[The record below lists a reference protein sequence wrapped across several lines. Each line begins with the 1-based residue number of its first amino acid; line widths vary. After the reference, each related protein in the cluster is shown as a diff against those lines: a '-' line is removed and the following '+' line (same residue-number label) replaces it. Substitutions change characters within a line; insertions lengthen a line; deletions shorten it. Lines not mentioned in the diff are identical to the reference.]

1 MITFE
6 VEARRNAGRT
16 KKMRD
21 DPTYREMTV
30 EMIKEDEEILDALEQ
45 FEGGFFGG
53 FEGVAS
59 QHRKTLDKL
68 RRSARSGNANRGVR
82 SGRNDQREG
91 GEEEGSALG
100 EAAMAESPKQAEAA
114 SGPV

>member
-6 VEARRNAGRT
+6 IEARKNAGRT

-21 DPTYREMTV
+21 DPTYREMTM

-45 FEGGFFGG
+45 FGGGFFGG

-59 QHRKTLDKL
+59 EHRKVLQRL
-68 RRSARSGNANRGVR
+68 RASREKPSGGVSGAPRSGAKDGQV
-82 SGRNDQREG
+82 EG
-91 GEEEGSALG
+91 GERGAALEEAVS
-100 EAAMAESPKQAEAA
+100 ESTRQAQA
-114 SGPV
+114 VQV